1 MIAAAGC
8 RSPVSPVPQGKTEN
22 TKDKKVTCT
31 VESEK
36 GGRKKMGVERCPQRH
51 SHSHKGSSSK
61 QQVRSGPAAQGRER
75 ERERAHTGKG
85 ITGATTW
92 RRGRPSQQAHN
103 DDTGHNKLLKPTA
116 FRCRWH
122 PPRYPPTWAA
132 LPPCICIPRPPENA
146 CVCSRCVAC
155 ARRPPARPPGL
166 AC

>member
-1 MIAAAGC
+1 MPTATLTLTQRQQQQAAG
-8 RSPVSPVPQGKTEN
+8 
-22 TKDKKVTCT
+22 
-31 VESEK
+31 
-36 GGRKKMGVERCPQRH
+36 
-51 SHSHKGSSSK
+51 
-61 QQVRSGPAAQGRER
+61 QVRASRPGQR

-103 DDTGHNKLLKPTA
+103 DDTGHNKLLLKPTA

-146 CVCSRCVAC
+146 CVCSRCVALRVR
-155 ARRPPARPPGL
+155 AARPPGRPCL
-166 AC
+166 ALAYPDLSVFVFTVQARRV